1 MQRLHSSEIDFA
13 EKLSKDDKVSQ
24 RKMLEKFLQRDTV
37 RINELSEPLLN
48 LANSFTSMVDCFK
61 PAKETAIS
69 TARSEDKMHHQY
81 SEALPATMIV
91 VGLGLSI
98 CAGTSLAMLVPGVL
112 CALVG
117 FAWLMLKGTADQA
130 PAYEGCSSFGQTN

>member
-1 MQRLHSSEIDFA
+1 MPLQE
-13 EKLSKDDKVSQ
+13 
-24 RKMLEKFLQRDTV
+24 MLEKFLRRETV
-37 RINELSEPLLN
+37 TTNELSKPLLN

-81 SEALPATMIV
+81 SDVYPATMIV
-91 VGLGLSI
+91 VGLGLSF

-112 CALVG
+112 CVLVG
-117 FAWLMLKGTADQA
+117 LAWLMLKGSADQA
-130 PAYEGCSSFGQTN
+130 PAYEGRLSFGQTN